1 MKLYQIFFLI
11 VSFTVLS
18 QEKEK
23 AIFFGG
29 FESNSQWYLND
40 TGLLDENKNP
50 TSHPDNPLR
59 SNSFL
64 FLNYKYKNWS
74 AGIQGEAYEK
84 QALYGLN
91 PKYVGTNV
99 ATYFVQY
106 KTEKI
111 DLTAGYF
118 YEQFGSGLLFRS
130 WEDRAL
136 GINNSL
142 RGGRAIF
149 KPTKYLTF
157 KSIYGQQRTG
167 FDVANSKIYGLDTE
181 IILSDILK
189 YNTTNLSLGLT
200 YVGRDEKSNLENPK
214 FNSLTSGYAGRLSL
228 AHNSFYISTEFDYK
242 SKDAVVQVVDQIDNN
257 LIKPGNALLLNLG
270 YSKKGF
276 GIDGTFRRLENM
288 SFFSERG
295 AKGNSYN
302 DRIMNF
308 IPSLTKQ
315 NHYNLANIY
324 VYQAQPN
331 VILADKDLV
340 KAGEIGGQLDL
351 FYDVKKGSTLGG
363 KNGMKLAFNFSN
375 WNALGGTFYISNPQD
390 YKTDFLG
397 LGKRYFTDYNLE
409 VTKKWNS
416 KWQSIFSYSNQYY
429 NKKMIQE
436 TYGEVNANIVAAEAT
451 YKFNATKSIRVVG
464 EHLWADHDKK
474 NWAGGTVEMNLNS
487 KLSFYISDLYNYGNE
502 INFNPNF
509 SLSNIFNN
517 PLDCLRNHYYNIGGA
532 YRKNSTR
539 IALNYGRQR
548 GGLVCVGGVCRVVPE
563 SSGLSLSLNTSF

>member
-1 MKLYQIFFLI
+1 MKLYQYLLLLLP
-11 VSFTVLS
+11 FTVLS
-18 QEKEK
+18 QEKAK
-23 AIFFGG
+23 ASFFGG
-29 FESNSQWYLND
+29 FESNAQWYLND
-40 TGLLDENKNP
+40 TGLKDEFNNP
-50 TSHPDNPLR
+50 TVHPLDPIR
-59 SNSFL
+59 STNYL
-64 FLNYKYKNWS
+64 FLNFKYKNWS

-84 QALYGLN
+84 NALLNMN
-91 PKYVGTNV
+91 PKYVGRNV

-118 YEQFGSGLLFRS
+118 YEQFGSGLLYRS

-136 GINNSL
+136 GINNAL
-142 RGGRAIF
+142 RGGRVIF
-149 KPTKYLTF
+149 KPTKFLTF

-167 FDVANSKIYGLDTE
+167 FDVANSKIYGMDAEVT
-181 IILSDILK
+181 LSDVLK
-189 YNTTNLSLGLT
+189 YNTTTLSVGLT
-200 YVGRDEKSNLENPK
+200 YVGRDEKTDIENPK
-214 FNSLTSGYAGRLSL
+214 FNKLTNGFAGRLSL
-228 AHNSFYISTEFDYK
+228 THNSFYLSTEYDYK
-242 SKDAVVQVVDQIDNN
+242 SKDAVVQVTDQIDNN
-257 LIKPGNALLLNLG
+257 LIKPGSAMLLNLG

-276 GIDGTFRRLENM
+276 GVDGTFRRLENM

-315 NHYNLANIY
+315 HHYNLANIY

-340 KAGEIGGQLDL
+340 KAGEIGGQIDV
-351 FYDVKKGSTLGG
+351 FYDVKKGTSLGG

-375 WNALGGTFYISNPQD
+375 WNALGGTFYIYNPQD

-397 LGKRYFTDYNLE
+397 FGKRYFTDYNFE

-416 KWQSIFSYSNQYY
+416 KWQTIFSYINQYY

-436 TYGEVNANIVAAEAT
+436 TSGEVNTNILAAEAT
-451 YKFNATKSIRVVG
+451 YKFTASRSIRVVG

-474 NWAGGTVEMNLNS
+474 NWAGATAELNLNS
-487 KLSFYISDLYNYGNE
+487 KLSFFVSDLYNYGNDVD
-502 INFNPNF
+502 F
-509 SLSNIFNN
+509 
-517 PLDCLRNHYYNIGGA
+517 LRNHYYNVGGA
-532 YRKNSTR
+532 YRKKATR
-539 IALNYGRQR
+539 VALNYGRQR
-548 GGLVCVGGVCRVVPE
+548 GGLVCVGGVCRYVPE

>member
-136 GINNSL
+136 GINNAL
-142 RGGRAIF
+142 RGARAIF
-149 KPTKYLTF
+149 KPTKYVIF

-200 YVGRDEKSNLENPK
+200 YVGRDEKATLENPK

-228 AHNSFYISTEFDYK
+228 AHNSFYLSTEFDYK

-257 LIKPGNALLLNLG
+257 LIKPGSALLLNLG

-276 GIDGTFRRLENM
+276 GLDGTFRRLENM
-288 SFFSERG
+288 SFFSERA

-351 FYDVKKGSTLGG
+351 FYDVKKGSILGG

-375 WNALGGTFYISNPQD
+375 WNALGGTFYIYNPQD

-397 LGKRYFTDYNLE
+397 FGKRYFTDYNME

-436 TYGEVNANIVAAEAT
+436 TYGEVKTNILAAEAT
-451 YKFNATKSIRVVG
+451 YKFTTSRSIRLVG

-487 KLSFYISDLYNYGNE
+487 KLSFYLSDMYNYGN
-502 INFNPNF
+502 
-509 SLSNIFNN
+509 
-517 PLDCLRNHYYNIGGA
+517 DTDYLRNHYYNIGGA
-532 YRKNSTR
+532 FRKNSTR

>member
-1 MKLYQIFFLI
+1 MKIYQYLLLLLPI
-11 VSFTVLS
+11 TVLS
-18 QEKEK
+18 QEKAK
-23 AIFFGG
+23 ASFFGG
-29 FESNSQWYLND
+29 FESNAQWYLND
-40 TGLLDENKNP
+40 TGLKDEFNNP
-50 TSHPDNPLR
+50 TVHPEDPIR
-59 SNSFL
+59 STNYL
-64 FLNYKYKNWS
+64 FLNFKYKNWS

-84 QALYGLN
+84 NALLNMN
-91 PKYVGTNV
+91 PKYVGRNV
-99 ATYFVQY
+99 ATYFAQY

-118 YEQFGSGLLFRS
+118 YEQFGSGLLYRS

-136 GINNSL
+136 GINNAL
-142 RGGRAIF
+142 RGGRVIF

-167 FDVANSKIYGLDTE
+167 FDVANSTIYGMDAEVT
-181 IILSDILK
+181 LSDVLK
-189 YNTTNLSLGLT
+189 YNTTTLSLGLT
-200 YVGRDEKSNLENPK
+200 YVGRDEKTDIENPK
-214 FNSLTSGYAGRLSL
+214 FNKLTNGFAGRLSL
-228 AHNSFYISTEFDYK
+228 THNSFYLSTEYDYK
-242 SKDAVVQVVDQIDNN
+242 SKDAVVQVTDQIDNN
-257 LIKPGNALLLNLG
+257 LIKAGSAVLLNLG

-315 NHYNLANIY
+315 HHYNLANIY

-340 KAGEIGGQLDL
+340 KAGEIGGQVDV
-351 FYDVKKGSTLGG
+351 FYDVKKGTTLGG

-375 WNALGGTFYISNPQD
+375 WNALGGTFYIYNPQD

-397 LGKRYFTDYNLE
+397 FGKRYFTDYNFE

-416 KWQSIFSYSNQYY
+416 KWQTIFSYINQYY

-436 TYGEVNANIVAAEAT
+436 TSGEVNTNILAAEAT
-451 YKFNATKSIRVVG
+451 YKFTASRSIRVVG

-474 NWAGGTVEMNLNS
+474 NWAGATAELNLNS
-487 KLSFYISDLYNYGNE
+487 KLSFFVSDLYNYGN
-502 INFNPNF
+502 
-509 SLSNIFNN
+509 
-517 PLDCLRNHYYNIGGA
+517 DVDYLRNHYYNVGGA
-532 YRKNSTR
+532 YRKKATR
-539 IALNYGRQR
+539 VALNYGRQR
-548 GGLVCVGGVCRVVPE
+548 GGLVCVGGVCRYVPE